1 MADLDYIK
9 VNTEILEN
17 FKDLFLSQFDN
28 SENLQSMLEIIAE
41 DSTEQEE
48 IFKDLAEGFLL
59 ENAVGVQLDIIGEFV
74 GVFREGTDDA
84 TMRSKLAAA
93 IAGAVLGTNRDG
105 IVEIAR
111 LLSGGL
117 VPEVYLGRFRDVYLY
132 MEELCFDS
140 SVIGKE
146 LGKYFP
152 LNTQGNLIITA
163 GLPFG
168 FEGDEDAAGFA
179 SIVEEDNVPY
189 TDFGTM
195 SSLVFTGYDPQR
207 S

>member
-84 TMRSKLAAA
+84 TMRSKLAVA
-93 IAGAVLGTNRDG
+93 IAGAVLGTNLDG
-105 IVEIAR
+105 
-111 LLSGGL
+111 S
-117 VPEVYLGRFRDVYLY
+117 
-132 MEELCFDS
+132 
-140 SVIGKE
+140 
-146 LGKYFP
+146 
-152 LNTQGNLIITA
+152 
-163 GLPFG
+163 
-168 FEGDEDAAGFA
+168 
-179 SIVEEDNVPY
+179 
-189 TDFGTM
+189 
-195 SSLVFTGYDPQR
+195 
-207 S
+207 